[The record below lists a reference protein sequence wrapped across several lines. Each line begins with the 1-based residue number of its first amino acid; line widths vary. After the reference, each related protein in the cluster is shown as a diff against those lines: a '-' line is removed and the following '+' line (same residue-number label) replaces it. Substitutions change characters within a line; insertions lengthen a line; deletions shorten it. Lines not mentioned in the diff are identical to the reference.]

1 MQFKLLLVA
10 LTGVASLLIVNC
22 TSSGNIDLAGGASDL
37 EISACVIDGKAADV
51 YGNVLIGA
59 SVTLRPSNY
68 VSGDSISDGL
78 LKKVAN
84 AVTDT
89 FGNFKIDSI
98 DTGSYSIEINFND
111 SIGTMSYIDISQGD
125 RFKSLATVNLLP
137 LATIS
142 GSIDISQDSLDVNYC
157 YIKVIGL
164 ERNVKSDST
173 GFYSVRVPSGRHH
186 LFFQKDSSELII
198 QLGPGEPKTVDIR
211 ISDNR
216 RPNEQFANDSTIL
229 RVLLDSLDISQS
241 AFDSVSRFDNG
252 KLVMLDLSKR
262 GLQRIAIHL
271 IRFPRLRQLYLNDN
285 ELGDTF
291 NLPPDFLRGLEKL
304 DLKNN
309 NIIKISNNI
318 SSLDCLQFLDLS
330 YNKLSTLPLSIARLR
345 LYTFDI
351 SYNTIDSASLS
362 EEQIQ
367 WLNTN
372 DPDWSSTQNQ
382 TQ

>member
-1 MQFKLLLVA
+1 MQSKLLFATLI
-10 LTGVASLLIVNC
+10 GVVSLLIVNC
-22 TSSGNIDLAGGASDL
+22 TSSGNIDVAGGASDL
-37 EISACVIDGKAADV
+37 EISACIIDGKAVDV

-59 SVTLRPSNY
+59 RVTLRPSDY
-68 VSGDSISDGL
+68 LSGDSISNGTLRKFAD
-78 LKKVAN
+78 

-89 FGNFKIDSI
+89 FGNFRIDSI

-111 SIGTMSYIDISQGD
+111 SIGTMSYVAISKGD
-125 RFKSLATVNLLP
+125 RVKSLSTINLLP

-142 GSIDISQDSLDVNYC
+142 GSIDISMNSIDVNYS
-157 YIKVIGL
+157 YIKIIGL
-164 ERNVKSDST
+164 ERNVKPDST

-186 LFFQKDSSELII
+186 LYFQNDSSELII
-198 QLGPGEPKTVDIR
+198 HLGPGEPKTVDIKIR
-211 ISDNR
+211 DNR
-216 RPNEQFANDSTIL
+216 RPNDPLTNDSIML
-229 RVLLDSLDISQS
+229 RALLDSLDISQS

-252 KLVMLDLSKR
+252 KLILLDLSKR
-262 GLQRIAIHL
+262 ELQRIDIHL
-271 IRFPRLRQLYLNDN
+271 IRFPRLRQLHLNDN
-285 ELGDTF
+285 KLGDTF
-291 NLPPDFLRGLEKL
+291 NLPSDFSRGLEKL

-309 NIIKISNNI
+309 NIMKISNNI

-330 YNKLSTLPLSIARLR
+330 FNRLTTLPPSITSLR

-351 SYNTIDSASLS
+351 SYNAIDSATLSLD
-362 EEQIQ
+362 QIQ

>member
-1 MQFKLLLVA
+1 MQFKLLLAA

-59 SVTLRPSNY
+59 NVTLRPSNY

-173 GFYSVRVPSGRHH
+173 GFYSV
-186 LFFQKDSSELII
+186 
-198 QLGPGEPKTVDIR
+198 
-211 ISDNR
+211 
-216 RPNEQFANDSTIL
+216 
-229 RVLLDSLDISQS
+229 
-241 AFDSVSRFDNG
+241 
-252 KLVMLDLSKR
+252 
-262 GLQRIAIHL
+262 
-271 IRFPRLRQLYLNDN
+271 
-285 ELGDTF
+285 
-291 NLPPDFLRGLEKL
+291 
-304 DLKNN
+304 
-309 NIIKISNNI
+309 
-318 SSLDCLQFLDLS
+318 
-330 YNKLSTLPLSIARLR
+330 
-345 LYTFDI
+345 
-351 SYNTIDSASLS
+351 
-362 EEQIQ
+362 
-367 WLNTN
+367 
-372 DPDWSSTQNQ
+372 
-382 TQ
+382 